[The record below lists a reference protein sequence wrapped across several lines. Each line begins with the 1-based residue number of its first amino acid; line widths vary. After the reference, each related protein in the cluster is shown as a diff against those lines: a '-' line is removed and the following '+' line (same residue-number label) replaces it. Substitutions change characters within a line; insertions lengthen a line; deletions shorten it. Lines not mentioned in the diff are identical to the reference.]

1 MGLSI
6 VRLVSVV
13 TTTAHINYHTMFTKA
28 LVLCALAST
37 IYSAPQLPPGIDAAA
52 CPNYPFC
59 GPAPQAAVA
68 NPLSAALA
76 AHAAAE
82 ANVRAQQ
89 AQGVGVVGASGN
101 IGPSGLC
108 GPTGCIAF

>member
-1 MGLSI
+1 MGAQYCETGFSSHNDSTYKLPI
-6 VRLVSVV
+6 
-13 TTTAHINYHTMFTKA
+13 MFTKA

-89 AQGVGVVGASGN
+89 AQGVGEVGASGN